1 MSFATNDYREVGDL
15 LVRAMTSV
23 EDADPIPAITAGHW
37 LSPDSSARS
46 RIGTSC
52 EGLSREETPRD
63 AIGFTELRVR
73 NTTDLGSVFGP
84 EAVVSLY
91 PQNAK
96 G

>member
-1 MSFATNDYREVGDL
+1 GVGDL
-15 LVRAMTSV
+15 SIRAMASV

-37 LSPDSSARS
+37 LSPDSFARS

-73 NTTDLGSVFGP
+73 NTTDSGSVYRP
-84 EAVVSLY
+84 EAIMSLY
-91 PQNAK
+91 PHGAK